1 MANYLL
7 NEGYKKICFA
17 MPASR
22 ETSTIVERQ
31 NGLTMAFR
39 EHGMI
44 ADESL
49 WITDLKAT
57 PVSYTHLDVYKRQG
71 LRTNFPA
78 LPLITMKLFYIS
90 G

>member
-1 MANYLL
+1 
-7 NEGYKKICFA
+7 

-57 PVSYTHLDVYKRQG
+57 
-71 LRTNFPA
+71 
-78 LPLITMKLFYIS
+78 LPSSRSEENLERDMRRITKFMESHREVEAFLPWNTVLQELFTAACII
-90 G
+90 

>member
-1 MANYLL
+1 MD
-7 NEGYKKICFA
+7 
-17 MPASR
+17 
-22 ETSTIVERQ
+22 RQ

-57 PVSYTHLDVYKRQG
+57 LPSSRSEENLERDMRRITKFMESHREVEAFFAVEYSIARIIYRCLYHMNLHKNACG
-71 LRTNFPA
+71 LF
-78 LPLITMKLFYIS
+78 
-90 G
+90 